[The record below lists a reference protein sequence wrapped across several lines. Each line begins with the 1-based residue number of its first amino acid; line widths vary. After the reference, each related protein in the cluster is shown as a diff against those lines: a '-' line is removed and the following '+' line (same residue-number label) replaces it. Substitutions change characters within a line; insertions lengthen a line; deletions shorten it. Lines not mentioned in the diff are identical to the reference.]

1 MHGKLSNKINK
12 TWVVT
17 GASRKRGKSKR
28 ERTEGGVREVRKGE
42 RGGHG
47 GWGGDMRERKWEIR
61 VNPSNF

>member
-17 GASRKRGKSKR
+17 GTNRKRGNSKR
-28 ERTEGGVREVRKGE
+28 ERTEGGVREVRKGD

-47 GWGGDMRERKWEIR
+47 AWGGDMRERENGR
-61 VNPSNF
+61 YG